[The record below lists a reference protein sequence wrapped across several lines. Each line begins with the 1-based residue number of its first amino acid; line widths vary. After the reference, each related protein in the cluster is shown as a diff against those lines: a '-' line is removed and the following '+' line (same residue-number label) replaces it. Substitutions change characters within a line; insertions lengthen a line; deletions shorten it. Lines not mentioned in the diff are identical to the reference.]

1 MKKTLNILTSK
12 YDEEKTFTTL
22 VNLSGLSC

>member
-12 YDEEKTFTTL
+12 YDEKKTFTTL